1 MWLALNVQSP
11 YAEKWCPGM
20 SDRHGS
26 MVQRLIETDHAG
38 RVLYATPE
46 AAELLG
52 SSRRAIVGQDLSRLF
67 GKDGR
72 IVREHLRK
80 LSLGQPVEV
89 IRTKVLAANQTS
101 IPV

>member
-1 MWLALNVQSP
+1 
-11 YAEKWCPGM
+11 
-20 SDRHGS
+20 

-52 SSRRAIVGQDLSRLF
+52 SSRREIVGQDLSRLF

-80 LSLGQPVEV
+80 VSEGQPVEV
-89 IRTKVLAANQTS
+89 IRTRVLAANQTS
-101 IPV
+101 IPVIIQAEPVDPRTVRWRMVKG